1 MIALEVAAVVEALV
15 GGVEAGLE
23 AAAGQAARGRCRLS
37 PLANR
42 SAITK

>member
-1 MIALEVAAVVEALV
+1 MPFEVAAVVEALV
-15 GGVEAGLE
+15 GGVEPVVSRSPMGPPLSLD
-23 AAAGQAARGRCRLS
+23 GS